1 LIEDFAT
8 IDFETYYDKEY
19 TLKKLQTDAYVLDD
33 RFEIIGASIKAN
45 RDSEPIWFSG
55 EERHMK
61 EFLQDSIDWATTPVC
76 AQHAHF
82 DGFICTQRL
91 GLKPKMWLDTLSMSR
106 MHYPFLVSHSLEHM
120 AEFFGIGLKGSQVEN
135 YMGYR
140 RDDFTAEELADYGG
154 YCDNDTALT
163 HTIAELLLDATPL
176 LELFLIDMT
185 IRMFTEPHLVGDTE
199 RFKAYY
205 VSEIERKEALVASS
219 GVTKDILMSNQKFA
233 DALSVR
239 GVIPPTKVSP
249 TTGRTTLA
257 FARTDEEFTD
267 LLYHHEE
274 RVRKLVE
281 ARLGVKSS
289 IAETRALRFVETSK
303 RGAMPV
309 YLSHWGAKTTGR
321 LSGGNKMNWQNL
333 PARGDAKEIRNCIRA
348 PDGYKVVVGD
358 SSNIEL
364 RFAMVAAGQVD
375 AVAQIRHYD
384 ALGDKAESDMYC
396 DFSTK
401 LHGRVITNTEADYKE
416 RFIGKVAMLSLQ
428 YSSAHMT
435 FMSMLRTIAGIIVTE
450 NEAKRI
456 VNLYRR
462 TFEKL
467 PEIWKYCNG
476 TVLNAIH
483 NNDKLISVDVNGW
496 FLTTEDGFAMPGH
509 IGVVYKKLRKSME
522 GDWIYNMGRT
532 STKIYGGK
540 VFENLCQHGARHVVM
555 WQTAKIHRKYPV
567 ALSVHDEVVCVVP
580 EDDAEDCKD
589 YMSEVLR
596 TAPRWCRDELPLN
609 CEVAIGDSYG
619 EAK

>member
-1 LIEDFAT
+1 MIGDFAT
-8 IDFETYYDKEY
+8 VDFETYYDKEY

-33 RFEIIGASIKAN
+33 RFEIIGVSAKAG
-45 RDSEPIWFSG
+45 RDSEPVWYSG
-55 EERHMK
+55 EERYVK
-61 EFLQDSIDWATTPVC
+61 EFLQDTISWETTPVC
-76 AQHAHF
+76 AQHTHY

-91 GLKPKMWLDTLSMSR
+91 GLKPKMWLDTLSMYR
-106 MHYPFLVSHSLEHM
+106 MHYPWLISHSLNFM
-120 AEFFGIGLKGSQVEN
+120 ADYLGIGQKGSQVES
-135 YMGYR
+135 YMGYHR
-140 RDDFTAEELADYGG
+140 EDFTPEELADYGG
-154 YCDNDTALT
+154 YCNNDTALT
-163 HTIAELLLDATPL
+163 HTMAELLLDRTPL

-185 IRMFTEPHLVGDTE
+185 IRMFTEPHLVGDTG

-205 VSEIERKEALVASS
+205 VSEIERKEALVDSS
-219 GVTKDILMSNQKFA
+219 GVTKKVLMSNQQFA

-249 TTGRTTLA
+249 TTGKVTLA

-267 LLYHHEE
+267 LLNHHD
-274 RVRKLVE
+274 VRIRRLVE

-289 IAETRALRFVETSK
+289 IAETRALRFVEASK

-333 PARGDAKEIRNCIRA
+333 PARGGAKEIRNCIRA
-348 PDGYKVVVGD
+348 PEGHKVVVGD

-364 RFAMVAAGQVD
+364 RFAMVMAGQTD
-375 AVAQIRHYD
+375 AVEQIKLYD
-384 ALGDKAESDMYC
+384 ALGDEAESDMYC

-428 YSSAHMT
+428 YSSAYVT
-435 FMSMLRTIAGIIVTE
+435 FMSMLRNLAGIIVTE

-462 TFEKL
+462 TFQKM
-467 PEIWKYCNG
+467 PEMWKHCNA
-476 TVLNAIH
+476 TVLDAIH
-483 NNDKLISVDVNGW
+483 NRDMLTSVDVNGW
-496 FLTTEDGFAMPGH
+496 FLTTENGFVLPGH
-509 IGVVYKKLRKSME
+509 IGVVYKNLRKSKE
-522 GDWIYNMGRT
+522 GDWIYDMGRT
-532 STKIYGGK
+532 APKLYGGK
-540 VFENLCQHGARHVVM
+540 VFENLCQHAARHVVM
-555 WQTAKIHRKYPV
+555 WQTAKVHRKYPV
-567 ALSVHDEVVCVVP
+567 ALSVHDEIACVVP
-580 EDDAEDCKD
+580 EDDAEDCRD

-596 TAPRWCRDELPLN
+596 TAPKWCRDELPLN